1 MKMIVKRFIRRLLWL
16 FLYQWNSLT
25 LFKWPYESCKRCGKS
40 FRIVWSVKDEFWYKV
55 MQRKDNGGGSLCLD
69 CFIELAENKDIELKE
84 DDFNF
89 IYPLLKG
96 RRDES

>member
-1 MKMIVKRFIRRLLWL
+1 MVVFI
-16 FLYQWNSLT
+16 SM
-25 LFKWPYESCKRCGKS
+25 
-40 FRIVWSVKDEFWYKV
+40 EFI
-55 MQRKDNGGGSLCLD
+55 NIGGSLCLD
-69 CFIELAENKDIELKE
+69 CFIELAENKDKDIELKE